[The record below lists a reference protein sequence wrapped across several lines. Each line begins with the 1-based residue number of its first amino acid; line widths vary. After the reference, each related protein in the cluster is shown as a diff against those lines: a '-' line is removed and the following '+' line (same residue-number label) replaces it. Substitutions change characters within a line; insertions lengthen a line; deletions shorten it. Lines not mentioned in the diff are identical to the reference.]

1 MKHGS
6 CASANQSKCTG
17 LSDSKQLLTGH
28 EIGYYC
34 LPVCVNASLI
44 GGIQTGREEGTV
56 EGRGGGAEKNKDGS
70 VELGTNYRKGDSK
83 KNRFKRFR

>member
-34 LPVCVNASLI
+34 LLVCVNASLI

-56 EGRGGGAEKNKDGS
+56 EGRGDRKKQRWQCRARD
-70 VELGTNYRKGDSK
+70 ELSK
-83 KNRFKRFR
+83 RR